1 MWRDTP
7 PPRLCPRSQAAMCV
21 GSRKSWGTPPSTRCR
36 ATRKSS
42 TAGSRRPTASTRHFS
57 TAKRRHS
64 ISAMVEIKQ
73 AKLFQG
79 LPESEVRSIEKQM
92 KTVKH
97 PAGHKI
103 VLRGDGGVGFM
114 IITEG
119 TVTVKT
125 VQGKS
130 RKLGPGDSFG
140 EMALLDHEGRSATI
154 TADTEVT
161 MATIPE
167 WNFKPFLKE
176 HPEVTYRLLQTLSRR
191 VRQSEGDL

>member
-1 MWRDTP
+1 VVDI
-7 PPRLCPRSQAAMCV
+7 
-21 GSRKSWGTPPSTRCR
+21 
-36 ATRKSS
+36 
-42 TAGSRRPTASTRHFS
+42 
-57 TAKRRHS
+57 KR
-64 ISAMVEIKQ
+64 

-79 LPESEVRSIEKQM
+79 LPDFELRSIEKQL
-92 KTVKH
+92 KVVKH
-97 PAGHKI
+97 PAGHEI
-103 VLRGDGGVGFM
+103 VVRGDGGVGFM
-114 IITEG
+114 VITEG

-191 VRQSEGDL
+191 VRQAEGDL